1 MFPLIFRKEALK
13 FPLFPLTRGRK
24 KGTIIVSFLYTRIY
38 ERYPSYRCRMKQQ
51 SRMQTQKNR
60 KKHLSKH
67 NKTEA
72 QPSQPS
78 LPIIEAPPEEGLSRE
93 AVRERMEKGLV
104 NTPVASPVKSEKQI
118 VRDNCL
124 TFFNLIFL
132 ILAICL
138 ALVGSFEDM
147 LFLGIAITNTA
158 IGIFQEIRSK
168 RTIDKMTLVASK
180 KLGVVRGG
188 KITQIPSELLVRD
201 DIVEFAHGD
210 QICADGVICTGQVQV
225 NESLIT
231 GEADAIVKNPGDPLL
246 SGSFVIAG
254 RCKCRLTKVGAESY
268 VSKLTLEAK
277 KDAGPGDSEMMR
289 ALTKLIRVIGI
300 ALVPMGI
307 VLFCKQY
314 YILEVD
320 LKAAVESTVAAL
332 IGMIPEG
339 LYLLTSVALAL
350 SVMRLARR
358 KVLVQD
364 MSCIETLARVDVLCA
379 DKTGTITEETM
390 EALDPVLCRG
400 QTDERV
406 RMVLNAFYDGA
417 DVENDTARAMVAKY
431 YKNPSKWNCKR
442 RIPFTSATKWSGAVF
457 VGEGSYVI
465 GAPEFILQNRIGEV
479 AEMVNDWAARGYR
492 VVLLAEYDG
501 TPAQTEGLEPSLVTP
516 MAIVPLSNRIRPE
529 AKETFRYFAAQ
540 GVTVKVISG
549 DNPRTVSEVA
559 GQAGIERAASWID
572 AGTLSTDED
581 YDKAVEKYTVFGRV
595 TPEQKRKLIRTLQKK
610 GHTVAMT
617 GDGVNDVL
625 ALKDAD
631 CGIAMASGSDAACQ
645 AAQLVLLENNFRT
658 MPAVVAEGRRV
669 INNIERAASLFLV
682 KNIFSFLLTFVLL
695 FVNLPY
701 PLVPLHLS
709 MISALTIGFPSFVL
723 ALEPNKNRVRGK
735 FMRNVLRAAL
745 PGGVTNLCIVLLL
758 QAFVAVFDFPMEQL
772 YTMTAVVLS
781 FVGILV
787 LIQVSHPIDWKRG
800 LLCGTMTVA
809 IVFCFTVLHTV
820 FDFVP
825 LSTQSGL
832 VLAVLLL
839 LTIFIMLSVLR
850 IQQSLRHVIRTIR
863 VWWKKKRDSMDAI
876 DF

>member
-1 MFPLIFRKEALK
+1 MNVKTRPTKPNAPQKEKRHSL
-13 FPLFPLTRGRK
+13 RK
-24 KGTIIVSFLYTRIY
+24 KIAEAT
-38 ERYPSYRCRMKQQ
+38 PSAPA
-51 SRMQTQKNR
+51 
-60 KKHLSKH
+60 LPI
-67 NKTEA
+67 TEA
-72 QPSQPS
+72 S
-78 LPIIEAPPEEGLSRE
+78 PEEGLSRD

-118 VRDNCL
+118 IRDNCL

-132 ILAICL
+132 ILAVCL

-180 KLGVVRGG
+180 KLNVVRGG
-188 KITQIPSELLVRD
+188 KIQQIPSELLVRD

-210 QICADGVICTGQVQV
+210 QICADAVVCTGQVQV

-254 RCKCRLTKVGAESY
+254 RCKSRLTRVGAESY

-277 KDAGPGDSEMMR
+277 KDAGRGDSEIMG
-289 ALTKLIRVIGI
+289 ALTRLIRIIGI

-314 YILEVD
+314 YILHVD

-350 SVMRLARR
+350 SVLRLARR

-379 DKTGTITEETM
+379 DKTGTITEDTM
-390 EALDPVLCRG
+390 EALDPILCRG
-400 QTDERV
+400 QQEERI
-406 RMVLNAFYDGA
+406 RTVLNAFYDGA

-431 YKNPSKWNCKR
+431 YSTPSAWNCKR

-457 VGEGSYVI
+457 IGEGSYVI
-465 GAPEFILQNRIGEV
+465 GAPEFILQGRIGEV
-479 AEMVNDWAARGYR
+479 SETVNDWAARGYR

-501 TPAQTEGLEPSLVTP
+501 IPSQTDGLEPALLTP
-516 MAIVPLSNRIRPE
+516 MAVIPLSNRIRPE
-529 AKETFRYFAAQ
+529 ANETFRYFAAQ
-540 GVTVKVISG
+540 GVAVKVISG

-595 TPEQKRKLIRTLQKK
+595 TPEQKRKLIRALQKK

-709 MISALTIGFPSFVL
+709 MISALSIGFPSFVL
-723 ALEPNKNRVRGK
+723 ALEPNKSRVRGK

-745 PGGVTNLCIVLLL
+745 PGGITNLCIVLLL

-800 LLCGTMTVA
+800 LLCGAMTVA
-809 IVFCFTVLHTV
+809 LLFCFTVLHGI
-820 FDFVP
+820 FEFVP
-825 LSTQSGL
+825 LSAQSGL
-832 VLAVLLL
+832 VLGVLLL
-839 LTIFIMLSVLR
+839 LTVFIMLSVLR
-850 IQQSLRHVIRTIR
+850 IQQSLRHGIRAVR
-863 VWWKKKRDSMDAI
+863 VWWKKRQDTMD
-876 DF
+876 F